1 MGGEDEASQVQAS
14 RLPLDRLLGWLA
26 FPLGYSL
33 HTVILWIPEA
43 ALPPC
48 PFMFICSKG
57 SLLLQG
63 PNPGI
68 ISVHQ
73 NLSHIL

>member
-48 PFMFICSKG
+48 PSPEPRAPAGQAQPVSGFPG
-57 SLLLQG
+57 HG
-63 PNPGI
+63 P
-68 ISVHQ
+68 S
-73 NLSHIL
+73 S